1 MAEIFTASVEHTTP
15 SLPQWLRGAPQSPWA
30 IALAAAIMALVF
42 WSFGPDSGGVVADTA
57 QGEMEATQ
65 TVELSREWQWR
76 RESTSFDSMYR
87 AGH

>member
-1 MAEIFTASVEHTTP
+1 MAEIFTASIEHTTP
-15 SLPQWLRGAPQSPWA
+15 SLSRWLKDAPQS
-30 IALAAAIMALVF
+30 ALAIGLAVASMALVF
-42 WSFGPDSGGVVADTA
+42 WSFGPESGDVLADTA
-57 QGEMEATQ
+57 QGEMEIKQ